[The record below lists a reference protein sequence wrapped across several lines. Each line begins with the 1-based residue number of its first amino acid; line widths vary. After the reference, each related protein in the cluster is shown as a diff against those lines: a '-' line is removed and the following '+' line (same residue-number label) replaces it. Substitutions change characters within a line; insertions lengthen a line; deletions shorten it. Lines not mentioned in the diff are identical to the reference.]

1 MKIIYQNIE
10 DLIPYINNPRSND
23 HAVDKVASSIK
34 NFGFKNPILVD
45 QNNEIVAGHTRLKA
59 AKKLNM
65 KEVPTIKIDDLN
77 EQQIKAF
84 RIADNKVAEF
94 SEWDEELL
102 KIELEG
108 LDDAFTGFDLDD
120 LESLF
125 DEDVDPVVE
134 DDFEVEVPEEPISKR
149 GDIWLLGRHR
159 LMCGDSTSI
168 DDVEKL
174 MDGSTAKML
183 FTSPPYSDMREYE
196 GGKDL
201 SVDNITMF
209 IAAYRQFT
217 DYQCVNLGIQRK
229 GNDIVQY
236 WDEYIR
242 IAKESGY
249 KMLAWNVWD
258 KLMCGSI
265 GQQSAFFPI
274 RHEWIFV
281 FGTEFFEINQ
291 TWEKKEESINNSR
304 PRKVRQADGS
314 MKYSSKGN
322 TSNKYKQM
330 ESVLPMHAELGS
342 IRSLHPATFPV
353 GLPGEYI
360 KAMSDVGDIVI
371 EPFCGSG
378 TTLIACE
385 QLDRCCYGMELEPK
399 YVDVIVNRYI
409 NLKGTSED
417 VFLIRDGVR
426 IPYKEIEN

>member
-1 MKIIYQNIE
+1 MPIVIDSQNI
-10 DLIPYINNPRSND
+10 
-23 HAVDKVASSIK
+23 
-34 NFGFKNPILVD
+34 
-45 QNNEIVAGHTRLKA
+45 IVAGHTRWKA
-59 AKKLNM
+59 AKKLGLS
-65 KEVPTIKIDDLN
+65 EVPCIVADDLN
-77 EQQIKAF
+77 DEQIKAF
-84 RIADNKVAEF
+84 RLADNKVSEKA
-94 SEWDEELL
+94 EWDFELL
-102 KIELEG
+102 SDELED
-108 LDDAFTGFDLDD
+108 LFDFDMSVFGFDDVQ
-120 LESLF
+120 
-125 DEDVDPVVE
+125 ED
-134 DDFEVEVPEEPISKR
+134 EEPQEVTEDEFDVETAPEPRAKL
-149 GDIWLLGRHR
+149 GDIYQLGNHR
-159 LMCGDSTSI
+159 LMCGSSTNI
-168 DDVEKL
+168 EDVEKL

-201 SVDNITMF
+201 SVDNIAMF
-209 IAAYRQFT
+209 IAAYRPFT

-229 GNDIVQY
+229 ENDIVQY

-249 KMLAWNVWD
+249 KLLAWNVWD

-274 RHEWIFV
+274 RHEWLFV

-291 TWEKKEESINNSR
+291 TWEKKEESIKDTR
-304 PRKVRQADGS
+304 QRKVRQADGS
-314 MKYSSKGN
+314 MKYSSTGI

-399 YVDVIVNRYI
+399 YVDVIIDRWEQFTGEKAV
-409 NLKGTSED
+409 
-417 VFLIRDGVR
+417 LISS
-426 IPYKEIEN
+426 KA